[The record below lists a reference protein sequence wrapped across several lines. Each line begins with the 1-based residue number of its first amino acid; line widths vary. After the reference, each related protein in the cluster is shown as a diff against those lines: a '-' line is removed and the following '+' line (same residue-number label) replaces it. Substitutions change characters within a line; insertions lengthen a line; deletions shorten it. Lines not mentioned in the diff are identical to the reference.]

1 MIVGQRLQELR
12 ETHGYSRRELAEKI
26 GIADTQVFRYETGQN
41 DASGEMLA
49 RLARFF
55 DVSVDYLLGLSDLQK
70 PMLDV
75 GGLKPDEI
83 ALIEARRR
91 GDLRAAIRLLIAED

>member
-1 MIVGQRLQELR
+1 MIDGKRLRQLR
-12 ETHGYSRRELAEKI
+12 EAHGYSRRQLAEAI
-26 GIADTQVFRYETGQN
+26 DVAESQIVRYEAGEN
-41 DASGEMLA
+41 DATGDVLA